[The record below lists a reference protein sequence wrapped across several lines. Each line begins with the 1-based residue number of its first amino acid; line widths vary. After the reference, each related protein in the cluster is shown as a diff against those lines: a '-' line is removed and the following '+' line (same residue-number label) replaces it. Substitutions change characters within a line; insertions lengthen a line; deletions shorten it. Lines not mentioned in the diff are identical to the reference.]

1 MGTRSGLI
9 SHMMLLGLL
18 VLALATIMASCTTAP
33 VNGPSLHAAYA
44 TVLPIYVSPKDTE
57 ETKRQVYRANSLHE
71 GVTGGAKS
79 SP

>member
-1 MGTRSGLI
+1 MR
-9 SHMMLLGLL
+9 MLWLAVVVAVVALL
-18 VLALATIMASCTTAP
+18 PSCRATQPDSL
-33 VNGPSLHAAYA
+33 SLHAAYS